1 MLCIDTNNE
10 ENPFLLSGV
19 GDQCSKPVNSS
30 YECQEAATFFRNAVF
45 ATIKG
50 QGNDPPY
57 GCISDMVTPGIHYV
71 YWQSAGNAISQ
82 DPNIRQVCFE
92 PNELLRGR

>member
-1 MLCIDTNNE
+1 MKIPLDSNDE
-10 ENPFLLSGV
+10 ENPFLLSDI
-19 GDQCSKPVNSS
+19 GDQCLKPVNSS

-57 GCISDMVTPGIHYV
+57 GCIHYV
-71 YWQSAGNAISQ
+71 YWRSAGNAMSQ

-92 PNELLRGR
+92 PNDLLRGK